1 MNNIK
6 KSVSIYYNAKDANS
20 QETITIDE
28 VIELIRKDS
37 CIISELTEKVR
48 NAVDEKEYKE
58 LKKQLPMFTVAA
70 MHPSQF
76 PALCL
81 LACNETL
88 FPLERIH

>member
-20 QETITIDE
+20 QETITIDD

-48 NAVDEKEYKE
+48 NAVDEKE
-58 LKKQLPMFTVAA
+58 
-70 MHPSQF
+70 
-76 PALCL
+76 
-81 LACNETL
+81 
-88 FPLERIH
+88 

>member
-20 QETITIDE
+20 QEIITIDD

-48 NAVDEKEYKE
+48 NAADEKEYKE
-58 LKKQLPMFTVAA
+58 LIVKSK
-70 MHPSQF
+70 
-76 PALCL
+76 
-81 LACNETL
+81 
-88 FPLERIH
+88 